1 MNSNGCSTLQ
11 FSIGCLT
18 ETHEGNWI
26 QQDVKYLLKLT
37 GPIRLRSNI
46 HFSTI
51 WIGCHCH
58 QCVWQTMV
66 DITYTHS
73 ILYQCGQSWKLMPRR
88 GWVKFFPPSSYEITN
103 DSWLFGNNY
112 IIMGNIKQYCTI
124 TTLGS
129 QGVTC
134 DGCEQY
140 QTKFTGKKFTWW
152 DINKFIFYP
161 KQASRPCKTP
171 NLLYGCRKN
180 QIFLISPDGSTLNLI
195 MIFGIISFLIRG
207 LSGRIRLWKWLIRF
221 KVLPSGLIRK
231 IWFFQQWCSQPVMT
245 CYKMLWMFNSRSI
258 MMHNWT

>member
-1 MNSNGCSTLQ
+1 MNSKGCSTLQ

-58 QCVWQTMV
+58 QCVWQTTV

-103 DSWLFGNNY
+103 DSWLYKWLMTFWQQLHNNGQHQAVLY
-112 IIMGNIKQYCTI
+112 HYN
-124 TTLGS
+124 LR
-129 QGVTC
+129 
-134 DGCEQY
+134 
-140 QTKFTGKKFTWW
+140 FTGCDMWW
-152 DINKFIFYP
+152 LWTIPDQVHWQKIYMMGP
-161 KQASRPCKTP
+161 K
-171 NLLYGCRKN
+171 
-180 QIFLISPDGSTLNLI
+180 
-195 MIFGIISFLIRG
+195 
-207 LSGRIRLWKWLIRF
+207 
-221 KVLPSGLIRK
+221 
-231 IWFFQQWCSQPVMT
+231 
-245 CYKMLWMFNSRSI
+245 
-258 MMHNWT
+258 